1 MSQKTDKLVQNI
13 MNNNNVHASKN
24 LEEILREKIEQKMR
38 KVLAKQTE
46 K

>member
-13 MNNNNVHASKN
+13 MNNNNVDASKN

-38 KVLAKQTE
+38 KVLAKQE
-46 K
+46 KK

>member
-13 MNNNNVHASKN
+13 MNNNNVDASKN